1 MTVNSK
7 FRTLFL
13 ARKVSGFFTMLFFCS
28 VIFSYSDESLLF
40 LVLLL
45 TSSLAITVF
54 KLTNIY
60 KIAISEKGIT
70 KIYFLS
76 NKKEFIEFSEI
87 ENVSLNRVDGGS
99 TDAGLISE
107 GYYESI
113 INLKNKKKT
122 VVSPDYF
129 ENYRELVVA
138 MSENFTNYKEK

>member
-1 MTVNSK
+1 
-7 FRTLFL
+7 
-13 ARKVSGFFTMLFFCS
+13 MLFFCS